1 MQTQEISLSIT
12 TQGLVIAIAVL
23 VILILG
29 ILLLRT
35 TSRRKKAQSL
45 PAEKQI
51 QSPKDDMDD
60 ATLQVVL
67 GTAVALAMEQSAQE
81 QLIAVLTAAVS
92 AVWDGDG
99 TFVVRRVR
107 RIQTSPA
114 WQKAGREEQIYSRM

>member
-1 MQTQEISLSIT
+1 MQTIQFNLSIT
-12 TQGLVIAIAVL
+12 AAVIIAIAVL
-23 VILILG
+23 ALLIFC
-29 ILLLRT
+29 ILLART
-35 TSRRKKAQSL
+35 SSRRGKAQNL
-45 PAEKQI
+45 PEEKKTQNSKAE
-51 QSPKDDMDD
+51 DD

-92 AVWDGDG
+92 AMWDGDG

-114 WQKAGREEQIYSRM
+114 WQRAGREEQIYSRM

>member
-1 MQTQEISLSIT
+1 MQTIQFNLSVTAAVI
-12 TQGLVIAIAVL
+12 IAIAVL
-23 VILILG
+23 ALLILC
-29 ILLLRT
+29 IVLART
-35 TSRRKKAQSL
+35 SSRRGTVKNLKEDRIL
-45 PAEKQI
+45 
-51 QSPKDDMDD
+51 SPKATDD

-114 WQKAGREEQIYSRM
+114 WQRAGREEQIFSRM